1 MTTYWLSDFCALFN
15 SLNVN
20 PFLGD
25 DKNFKFN
32 SLTRLIILSS
42 IIFSILFAD
51 NANEIFL
58 AGGISLFLSVII
70 YMLTYNST
78 DMSLGLNKEFKL
90 YEDSRQ
96 LMESK
101 QGNSKTEMSKTGM
114 SIINDYNSN
123 VENQVTLDY
132 SPPNTELKKGIY
144 FLEGNKMPSEV
155 IAKNRIPSDYLS
167 SGKQVPTG
175 TTKQLHSLIGKNLS
189 FT

>member
-20 PFLGD
+20 PLLGA

-32 SLTRLIILSS
+32 SLTRLIILSTLV
-42 IIFSILFAD
+42 FSILFAD

-70 YMLTYNST
+70 YMLTYNSA

-101 QGNSKTEMSKTGM
+101 QGNSKTGM
-114 SIINDYNSN
+114 SIINDYNAN

-144 FLEGNKMPSEV
+144 FLEGNKMPSKV
-155 IAKNRIPSDYLS
+155 IAENRIPSDYLS